1 MSDSADGFARV
12 LIEGPGRNLLDP
24 QKMEALERRLL
35 EADAD
40 SSVTGILLTGS
51 GELFCGGLDVAAI
64 KAGGDP
70 VEFAGALVRLLKV
83 FPLLTTPIAAVVNG
97 DALASGAA
105 IVAACDYAASIP
117 AARIGTL
124 EVSVG
129 IWPMVAQVPIVHRI
143 GARAAIENIGSGE
156 PFTAVRAREVGLI
169 NAVVEPEELEA
180 TATAWLRN
188 AARGGAAIAAGRP
201 ALYELAELPYEVALD
216 RALDRFAA
224 MFDR

>member
-1 MSDSADGFARV
+1 MDDAASITRIV
-12 LIEGPGRNLLDP
+12 IEGPGRNLLDP
-24 QKMEALERRLL
+24 AKMAALERRVLD
-35 EADAD
+35 ADAD
-40 SSVTGILLTGS
+40 SSVTGILLTGA

-64 KAGGDP
+64 NAGGDP

-105 IVAACDYAASIP
+105 IVAACDYAAATP

-129 IWPMVAQVPIVHRI
+129 IWPMVAQVPIVQRI
-143 GARAAIENIGSGE
+143 GARAAMENIGSGE
-156 PFTAVRAREVGLI
+156 PFTAARAREVGLI

-180 TATAWLRN
+180 TATTWLRN
-188 AARGGAAIAAGRP
+188 AARGGAATAAGRP
-201 ALYELAELPYEVALD
+201 ALYELAELPYDVALD

-224 MFDR
+224 MFER

>member
-1 MSDSADGFARV
+1 MADPASIARIV
-12 LIEGPGRNLLDP
+12 IEGPGRNLLDP
-24 QKMEALERRLL
+24 AKMAALERRVL

-40 SSVTGILLTGS
+40 SSVTGILLTGE

-64 KAGGDP
+64 NAGGDP

-105 IVAACDYAASIP
+105 IVAACDYAAATS

-129 IWPMVAQVPIVHRI
+129 IWPMVAQVPIVQRI
-143 GARAAIENIGSGE
+143 GARAAMENIGSGE
-156 PFTAVRAREVGLI
+156 PFTAARAREVGLI
-169 NAVVEPEELEA
+169 NVVVEPEELEA
-180 TATAWLRN
+180 PATQWLRN
-188 AARGGAAIAAGRP
+188 AARGGAATAAGRP
-201 ALYELAELPYEVALD
+201 ALYELAELPYDIALD

-224 MFDR
+224 MFER